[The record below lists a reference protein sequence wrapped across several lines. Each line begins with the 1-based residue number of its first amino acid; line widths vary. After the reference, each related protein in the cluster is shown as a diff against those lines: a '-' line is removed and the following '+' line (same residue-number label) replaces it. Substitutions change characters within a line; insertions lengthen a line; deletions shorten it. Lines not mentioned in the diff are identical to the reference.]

1 MSAFFYL
8 SWKTIRTNMP
18 NIEIIRFS
26 HFTARKSE
34 RYTATHNGLYV
45 VEEGALVVHQ
55 PNGEQ
60 FELQA
65 GDFTLYNSSD
75 LRSAEAIPGEN
86 GFKAV
91 ALVFDISL
99 FCEFKKAHPGLH
111 SEAEHRRF
119 YPFSPESNS
128 EITQLKNTLLV
139 LASRNA
145 PDYTQSHI
153 AMALLSLMVEVQPDI
168 LSIIDDASSLTASQK
183 AIKYI
188 EKNIEKD
195 ITLEG
200 LAAHMSMSIATLKRR
215 LAAENLSFSQI
226 LKVKRINYAATQLR
240 VSQKSI
246 TEIAFESG
254 FKSAAHFSTAFK
266 SIYNITPKDFRNQV
280 VRG

>member
-1 MSAFFYL
+1 
-8 SWKTIRTNMP
+8 MP
-18 NIEIIRFS
+18 NIEIIRFN

-65 GDFTLYNSSD
+65 GDFTLYNSCD

-128 EITQLKNTLLV
+128 EITQLKNTLLA
-139 LASRNA
+139 LTSRNA

-195 ITLEG
+195 ITLE
-200 LAAHMSMSIATLKRR
+200 A
-215 LAAENLSFSQI
+215 
-226 LKVKRINYAATQLR
+226 
-240 VSQKSI
+240 
-246 TEIAFESG
+246 
-254 FKSAAHFSTAFK
+254 
-266 SIYNITPKDFRNQV
+266 
-280 VRG
+280 

>member
-18 NIEIIRFS
+18 NIEIIRFN

-60 FELQA
+60 FELKA

-128 EITQLKNTLLV
+128 EITQLKNTLLA

-168 LSIIDDASSLTASQK
+168 LSIIDDASNLTASQK

>member
-1 MSAFFYL
+1 
-8 SWKTIRTNMP
+8 MP
-18 NIEIIRFS
+18 NIEIIRFN

-119 YPFSPESNS
+119 YPFSP
-128 EITQLKNTLLV
+128 
-139 LASRNA
+139 
-145 PDYTQSHI
+145 
-153 AMALLSLMVEVQPDI
+153 
-168 LSIIDDASSLTASQK
+168 
-183 AIKYI
+183 
-188 EKNIEKD
+188 
-195 ITLEG
+195 
-200 LAAHMSMSIATLKRR
+200 
-215 LAAENLSFSQI
+215 
-226 LKVKRINYAATQLR
+226 
-240 VSQKSI
+240 
-246 TEIAFESG
+246 
-254 FKSAAHFSTAFK
+254 
-266 SIYNITPKDFRNQV
+266 
-280 VRG
+280 

>member
-18 NIEIIRFS
+18 NIEIIRFN

-119 YPFSPESNS
+119 YPFSPEFNS
-128 EITQLKNTLLV
+128 EITQLKNTLLA

>member
-1 MSAFFYL
+1 
-8 SWKTIRTNMP
+8 MP
-18 NIEIIRFS
+18 NIEIIRFN

-99 FCEFKKAHPGLH
+99 FCEFKKTHPGLH

>member
-18 NIEIIRFS
+18 NIEIIRFN

-280 VRG
+280 VRS

>member
-18 NIEIIRFS
+18 NIEIIRFN

-128 EITQLKNTLLV
+128 EITQLKNTLLA

>member
-1 MSAFFYL
+1 MSAFYL

-18 NIEIIRFS
+18 NIEIIRFN

-128 EITQLKNTLLV
+128 EITQLKNTLLA

>member
-1 MSAFFYL
+1 
-8 SWKTIRTNMP
+8 
-18 NIEIIRFS
+18 
-26 HFTARKSE
+26 
-34 RYTATHNGLYV
+34 
-45 VEEGALVVHQ
+45 
-55 PNGEQ
+55 
-60 FELQA
+60 
-65 GDFTLYNSSD
+65 
-75 LRSAEAIPGEN
+75 
-86 GFKAV
+86 
-91 ALVFDISL
+91 
-99 FCEFKKAHPGLH
+99 
-111 SEAEHRRF
+111 
-119 YPFSPESNS
+119 
-128 EITQLKNTLLV
+128 
-139 LASRNA
+139 
-145 PDYTQSHI
+145 
-153 AMALLSLMVEVQPDI
+153 ALLSLMVEVQPDI

>member
-1 MSAFFYL
+1 MGAFFYL

-18 NIEIIRFS
+18 NIEIIRFN

>member
-1 MSAFFYL
+1 MAPFYL

-18 NIEIIRFS
+18 NIEIIRFN

-128 EITQLKNTLLV
+128 EITQLKNTLLALV
-139 LASRNA
+139 SRNA

>member
-18 NIEIIRFS
+18 NIEIIRFN

-45 VEEGALVVHQ
+45 VEEGALVIHQ

-119 YPFSPESNS
+119 YPFSPESNL
-128 EITQLKNTLLV
+128 EVTQLKNTLLA

>member
-18 NIEIIRFS
+18 NIEIIRFN